1 MNVAEIKGKAEPIF
15 RKHGLKKVG
24 IFGSHAR
31 GDARPDSDIDFLYSS
46 SSRVLSLSERM
57 EVEEELAATLG
68 HEVDLVPDTR
78 VVARMRPFI
87 KKDLQIIYEG

>member
-1 MNVAEIKGKAEPIF
+1 MNVAEIKEKAEPIF
-15 RKHGLKKVG
+15 RKHGFIKVG

-31 GDARPDSDIDFLYSS
+31 GEAGPDSDIDFLYSS
-46 SSRVLSLSERM
+46 KSRLLSFDERLQA
-57 EVEEELAATLG
+57 EEELEAALG
-68 HEVDLVPDTR
+68 REVDLVPDTR